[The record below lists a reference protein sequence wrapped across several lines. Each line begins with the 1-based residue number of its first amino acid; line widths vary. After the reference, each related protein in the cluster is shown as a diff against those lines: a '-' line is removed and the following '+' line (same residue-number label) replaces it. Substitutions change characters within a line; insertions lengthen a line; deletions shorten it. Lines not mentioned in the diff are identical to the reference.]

1 MKISLDLPHI
11 SNCDGNVPF
20 SSNLG
25 TGTAQCSPLDVS
37 GTRRFKY
44 FTSPEFEYGNRYTQ
58 LPHHSAIASM
68 DEELSSTPQI
78 EERLDNGEDS
88 DVDRTKW
95 KVPVHFATYCNSGTQ
110 TTNDSSSSG
119 VMDKEIQVT
128 NNDNDDQPNEQWI
141 EFKLEKK
148 QWEEDRETRVSA
160 LPPVTDEKSLRKY
173 RTFVEES
180 EKKEYALKEKELDC
194 IMNQKLEK
202 FQRNLFK
209 RYSQSD
215 LLVEE
220 RIEAIRSSKVAAFDT
235 EYSNSKNKRNNSKVT
250 KQGHTG
256 QDLELA
262 SCDNTERRL
271 LDKNITLPN
280 FSQSYNARTSL
291 RQLPAVTT
299 SKSRKVQNHIR
310 DLELINAI
318 FEEDKN
324 PHKVCTHQYK

>member
-1 MKISLDLPHI
+1 M
-11 SNCDGNVPF
+11 
-20 SSNLG
+20 
-25 TGTAQCSPLDVS
+25 
-37 GTRRFKY
+37 
-44 FTSPEFEYGNRYTQ
+44 
-58 LPHHSAIASM
+58 
-68 DEELSSTPQI
+68 
-78 EERLDNGEDS
+78 
-88 DVDRTKW
+88 
-95 KVPVHFATYCNSGTQ
+95 
-110 TTNDSSSSG
+110 
-119 VMDKEIQVT
+119 
-128 NNDNDDQPNEQWI
+128 
-141 EFKLEKK
+141 
-148 QWEEDRETRVSA
+148 
-160 LPPVTDEKSLRKY
+160 
-173 RTFVEES
+173 
-180 EKKEYALKEKELDC
+180 
-194 IMNQKLEK
+194 
-202 FQRNLFK
+202 
-209 RYSQSD
+209 
-215 LLVEE
+215 
-220 RIEAIRSSKVAAFDT
+220 AAFDT